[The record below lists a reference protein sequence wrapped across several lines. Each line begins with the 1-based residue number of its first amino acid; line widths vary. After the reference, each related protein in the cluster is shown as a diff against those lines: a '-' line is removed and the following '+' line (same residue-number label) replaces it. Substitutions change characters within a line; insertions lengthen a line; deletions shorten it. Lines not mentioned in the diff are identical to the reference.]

1 MILLFSCL
9 NGGWLVLFLLLDAFC
24 GVRKSFAVFNR
35 IDTQGKGINRD
46 RGAGALM
53 CQFDWNGRRLW
64 ATIER

>member
-9 NGGWLVLFLLLDAFC
+9 NGGWLVLFLLLDGFS

-46 RGAGALM
+46 RGAGVLM
-53 CQFDWNGRRLW
+53 C
-64 ATIER
+64 